1 MGVLTNEKR
10 ACAWSCGAFRSLLE
24 EKGKNEIIQKRK
36 EGLRVVFWS
45 FPLVFGEIENT
56 QVGHRGFQKEK
67 WKRGKRKKRMI
78 ARGLVEPFHSL
89 WRGRCTRAMYDAA
102 RGLRQ

>member
-56 QVGHRGFQKEK
+56 QVGHRRLTGGFRRKNGRGEK
-67 WKRGKRKKRMI
+67 GKK
-78 ARGLVEPFHSL
+78 G
-89 WRGRCTRAMYDAA
+89 
-102 RGLRQ
+102 